1 MKTVAIGLSVL
12 VNLSLALTCIG
23 SEMPATVEGQDISR
37 ALSIE
42 ANDAEP
48 GPVSAAPME
57 INSLAAA
64 QSPVAVDGNL
74 DIGTAPAAVPFMVDY
89 PSFGSG
95 HRVILRLSGVTEY
108 ATAAQTTATARPLTF
123 TLPKST
129 IAPNFGKTISI
140 TYTVEVPGA
149 PVQTSAP
156 FNVNVTLEPLSAP
169 QSTLSVDGR
178 LDIGKAPLQVPFQV
192 IYLSQSATQKVTL
205 GVEGTVAYKT
215 APQTTAGN
223 ALLTFNV
230 PREVLVR
237 DQGKTVNIVY
247 MVEIAGVP
255 VQTSA
260 PLTLQLDITNFPPP
274 ALPLPVGVNVATQLN
289 SRYADTREKCD
300 NGMPAYYCSGVV
312 LRGTQNGNF
321 DPWNPS
327 TAAVALGGVSF
338 SYLRK
343 DAHVGDVYRNSGYT
357 MLSQQEAIGKDK
369 GLDYLCVYAYDAWTA
384 QPDRPDAG
392 CGFQPKAVQAPDP
405 STCSQVDA
413 VTSPGWYGFTR
424 TLAKQQDQCSLST
437 QNPEQF
443 MTSLKVRSNR
453 PDNMPDAWNEILVK
467 AWVQNTPD
475 ALPLEAFFYKNN
487 SGLAE
492 ARAYQQKYATRTGGG
507 WLPIIRLDLARLS
520 DAPFSYSPTD
530 QAIQP

>member
-1 MKTVAIGLSVL
+1 MKTVAIGLSIL
-12 VNLSLALTCIG
+12 MNLALALTCIG
-23 SEMPATVEGQDISR
+23 SEMPATVDDLDNSR
-37 ALSIE
+37 ALSVK
-42 ANDAEP
+42 ANDTEAGRVP
-48 GPVSAAPME
+48 AAPTA

-64 QSPVAVDGNL
+64 QSPAAIDGNL
-74 DIGTAPAAVPFMVDY
+74 DIGSAPAAVPFIVDY
-89 PSFGSG
+89 PSFGPG
-95 HRVILRLSGVTEY
+95 HKVILRLSGVTEY
-108 ATAAQTTATARPLTF
+108 ATAAQTTAAARPLTF
-123 TLPKST
+123 TVPKAT

-140 TYTVEVPGA
+140 SYTVEVPGA

-156 FNVNVTLEPLSAP
+156 FIVNVTLDPLSAP
-169 QSTLSVDGR
+169 QSALPVDGR

-192 IYLSQSATQKVTL
+192 TYPSQSAAHKVTL

-215 APQTTAGN
+215 VPQTTASN
-223 ALLTFNV
+223 APLTFNV
-230 PREVLVR
+230 PREVLAR
-237 DQGKTVNIVY
+237 DQGKSVNIVY
-247 MVEIAGVP
+247 TVEIAGVP
-255 VQTSA
+255 VQNSA
-260 PLTLQLDITNFPPP
+260 PLPLMLEVANFPPP
-274 ALPLPVGVNVATQLN
+274 ALPLPVGVNVATRLN
-289 SRYADTREKCD
+289 NRYADTREKCD

-327 TAAVALGGVSF
+327 TAALALGGVSF

-343 DAHVGDVYRNSGYT
+343 DAHISDVYRNSGYT
-357 MLSQQEAIGKDK
+357 VLSQQEALGKNK

-392 CGFQPKAVQAPDP
+392 CGFQPRAAQAPDP

-413 VTSPGWYGFTR
+413 VTGPGWYAFTR

-437 QNPEQF
+437 QDPEQF
-443 MTSLKVRSNR
+443 MTSVKVRSNR
-453 PDNMPDAWNEILVK
+453 PDNMPDAWNEVLVK
-467 AWVQNTPD
+467 AWDQNTPN
-475 ALPLEAFFYKNN
+475 ALPLEAFFYKNS

-530 QAIQP
+530 QSIQP